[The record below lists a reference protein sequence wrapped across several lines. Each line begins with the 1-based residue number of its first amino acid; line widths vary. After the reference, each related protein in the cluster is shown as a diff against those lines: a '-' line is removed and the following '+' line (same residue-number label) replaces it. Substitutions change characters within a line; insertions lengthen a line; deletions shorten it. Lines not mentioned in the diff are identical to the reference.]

1 MEVGFNELSRDS
13 QFNGISHIGIIMLS
27 REVVVAFKPQARISA
42 LALSPN
48 GKISAWSEING
59 LVCISHKTIDNS
71 GEDLL
76 FWKSEGKVKALIL
89 SNENLF
95 VLDELFGLVCL
106 DLLGAVIWKS
116 EVKGGGFS
124 FIQLKDRFAIV
135 DSLGR
140 LNYVLSDGSA
150 IDLDGRFSSVIKIEK
165 VGDFLISAH
174 ENGEVRAI
182 LDGQTIW
189 QRPSRGELGESITS
203 IGSTNDGNLVIGRE
217 GYALVPG
224 EEEALELEI
233 WNISNNKLIRRIDIN
248 SRLLVSTSSDRTT
261 IFGFDDGKVM
271 ELEVGSNG
279 NLNDEMSLL
288 FDCKYPIKNL
298 VYNSNQIICTAWFF
312 MYGFTSDGDLWKV
325 EHQGILEHIQISND
339 GDVCIFAGEDQ
350 NDWTDSEPIGKLS
363 LKDEMIIL
371 DESELPSW
379 FNDFQETR
387 QLTSEELYSGEQIS
401 QHLTEEEVKQLSGTD
416 FNAIDESIDELIGAL
431 KVENNTEHKS
441 SLQGTMNVDT
451 EELLS
456 QLDDAIE
463 NMASMPE
470 QPILDELNKSIEEIE
485 VPIANAGGDQRITA
499 QDDGTAIITLDG
511 TSSFD
516 PQERIKLWSWIDS
529 TGREISDIAK
539 LNVKL
544 KCGRYQFE
552 LRICDIDGNWNSD
565 YVIIIVEE

>member
-1 MEVGFNELSRDS
+1 
-13 QFNGISHIGIIMLS
+13 
-27 REVVVAFKPQARISA
+27 
-42 LALSPN
+42 
-48 GKISAWSEING
+48 
-59 LVCISHKTIDNS
+59 
-71 GEDLL
+71 
-76 FWKSEGKVKALIL
+76 
-89 SNENLF
+89 
-95 VLDELFGLVCL
+95 
-106 DLLGAVIWKS
+106 
-116 EVKGGGFS
+116 
-124 FIQLKDRFAIV
+124 
-135 DSLGR
+135 
-140 LNYVLSDGSA
+140 
-150 IDLDGRFSSVIKIEK
+150 
-165 VGDFLISAH
+165 
-174 ENGEVRAI
+174 
-182 LDGQTIW
+182 
-189 QRPSRGELGESITS
+189 
-203 IGSTNDGNLVIGRE
+203 
-217 GYALVPG
+217 
-224 EEEALELEI
+224 
-233 WNISNNKLIRRIDIN
+233 
-248 SRLLVSTSSDRTT
+248 
-261 IFGFDDGKVM
+261 
-271 ELEVGSNG
+271 
-279 NLNDEMSLL
+279 
-288 FDCKYPIKNL
+288 
-298 VYNSNQIICTAWFF
+298 

-485 VPIANAGGDQRITA
+485 APVANAGGDQRITA